1 MEMDVIIMESN
12 KGASI
17 KNEYPYPR
25 QKVCGLFLLGAGVTM
40 ALASLLG
47 NSKSPSVFIFV
58 IGYFISNI
66 GIMFNR
72 RIRKKYSV
80 GEPTALQKK
89 ASNFALIFLMVM
101 AVAIGMTVGGKGDV
115 RLTWLLILII
125 VGVHFVP
132 FALIHGK
139 LMYLLA
145 ALLVVNAC
153 TGIYLK
159 NETFYIIG
167 IIDALIKISI
177 GVSLYVI
184 SPKPNCDLSVDN

>member
-1 MEMDVIIMESN
+1 MQLN
-12 KGASI
+12 KGANIEI
-17 KNEYPYPR
+17 KYPYPR
-25 QKVCGLFLLGAGVTM
+25 QKVCGLFLLGAGITM
-40 ALASLLG
+40 ALASFFG
-47 NSKSPSVFIFV
+47 TSKSPSVFIFV
-58 IGYFISNI
+58 IGYFISNV
-66 GIMFNR
+66 GIMFNSKV
-72 RIRKKYSV
+72 RKKYSV

-89 ASNFALIFLMVM
+89 ASNFALIFLMIM
-101 AVAIGMTVGGKGDV
+101 AVAVGMTVGSKGDV

-145 ALLVVNAC
+145 VLLVVNGC
-153 TGIYLK
+153 IGIYLN

-184 SPKPNCDLSVDN
+184 SPKPSCDFSVNN